1 MTSRTRTLGP
11 REFIFFIALIS
22 AMSAM
27 AIDIVLPAF
36 AEIRED
42 FGLEADSTAPALTI
56 TLFLLGLGVG
66 NLFAG
71 PLADAIGRKKLLV
84 ASMITYGLAAIV
96 SASAPSLGLLL
107 LARFMWGF
115 AAAGPR
121 ILSQAIVRDR
131 WAGDAMARVMT
142 MVQAGFL
149 IGPIIAP
156 VLGRGLTGLG
166 SWRYVMMFGALL
178 AAVTLLWGTRLEET
192 LAVEDRR
199 PFDPATVLNGYRIV
213 MANPISRGWII
224 TVTLGFGAF
233 FSFLGSTE
241 LVFDDVYDRAGWFVP
256 YFSVVSACF
265 ALVAIGSSRY
275 LRSHTGTQLVWR
287 AGLAMV
293 AASLT
298 LLVMTL
304 ASDGRPSFWVFAV
317 VFSIAN
323 ASHQA
328 LFPTANSLA
337 LEPMGQLAGTAAA
350 VLGVT
355 IAIGGAS
362 LAAIID
368 RAIDGTITPIAIGY
382 TVYSSAGLLMQ
393 WRTRQSMASVT
404 G

>member
-1 MTSRTRTLGP
+1 MTKRARTLGP

-36 AEIRED
+36 ADIRAH
-42 FGLEADSTAPALTI
+42 FGLEDDSTAPALLI
-56 TLFLLGLGVG
+56 TVFLLGLGIG

-71 PLADAIGRKKLLV
+71 PLADSIGRKKLLV
-84 ASMITYGLAAIV
+84 ASMITYGVAAV
-96 SASAPSLGLLL
+96 VAAFAPTLSLL
-107 LARFMWGF
+107 LAARFIWGF

-156 VLGRGLTGLG
+156 VVGRGLTGLG
-166 SWRYVMMFGALL
+166 SWRYVMLFGAVL
-178 AAVTLLWGTRLEET
+178 AALTLVWGTRLDET
-192 LAVEDRR
+192 LAPQDRR
-199 PFDPATVLNGYRIV
+199 PFDPTTVISGYRIV
-213 MANPISRGWII
+213 MANPVTRGWII
-224 TVTLGFGAF
+224 TVTLCFGAF

-241 LVFDDVYDRAGWFVP
+241 LVFDDIYDRGNWFVP
-256 YFSVVSACF
+256 YFSIVSACY
-265 ALVAIGSSRY
+265 ALVSIGASRY
-275 LRSHTGTQLVWR
+275 LRSHTGAQLVWR
-287 AGLAMV
+287 AGLTMTTASV
-293 AASLT
+293 A
-298 LLVMTL
+298 LLVL
-304 ASDGRPSFWVFAV
+304 ALVTDGRPSFWLFAV
-317 VFSIAN
+317 VFTVAN

-355 IAIGGAS
+355 ISIGGAL
-362 LAAIID
+362 LAALID
-368 RAIDGTITPIAIGY
+368 RAIDGTVTPIAVGY
-382 TVYSSAGLLMQ
+382 TVYTSAALLMQ
-393 WRTRQSMASVT
+393 WQTRRAAAS
-404 G
+404 

>member
-1 MTSRTRTLGP
+1 MATRTRTLGP

-36 AEIRED
+36 ADIRSH
-42 FGLEADSTAPALTI
+42 FGLAEDSTAPSLMI
-56 TLFLLGLGVG
+56 TVFLIGLGVG
-66 NLFAG
+66 NLVAG
-71 PLADAIGRKKLLV
+71 PLADAIGRKRLLV
-84 ASMITYGLAAIV
+84 ASMITYGGAAV
-96 SASAPSLGLLL
+96 VAALAPSLTLLL
-107 LARFMWGF
+107 VARFIWGF

-166 SWRYVMMFGALL
+166 SWRYVMLFGTAL
-178 AAVTLLWGTRLEET
+178 AGITLVWGTRLEET
-192 LAVEDRR
+192 LAPKDRR
-199 PFDPATVLNGYRIV
+199 PFDPGTVVNGYRIV
-213 MANPISRGWII
+213 MANPVSRGWII

-241 LVFDDVYDRAGWFVP
+241 LVFDDIYDRASWFVP
-256 YFSVVSACF
+256 YFSIVSAF
-265 ALVAIGSSRY
+265 YALVAIGAGRY
-275 LRSHTGTQLVWR
+275 LRDHTGAQLVWR
-287 AGLAMV
+287 AGLTMTG
-293 AASLT
+293 ASIA
-298 LLVMTL
+298 LLVL
-304 ASDGRPSFWVFAV
+304 ALTSDGRPSFWWFAV
-317 VFSIAN
+317 VFTVAN

-355 IAIGGAS
+355 IAIGGAL
-362 LAAIID
+362 LAALID
-368 RAIDGTITPIAIGY
+368 RAIDGTITPIAVGY
-382 TVYSSAGLLMQ
+382 TIYSSAGLCVQ
-393 WRTRQSMASVT
+393 WRLRSAHAS
-404 G
+404 